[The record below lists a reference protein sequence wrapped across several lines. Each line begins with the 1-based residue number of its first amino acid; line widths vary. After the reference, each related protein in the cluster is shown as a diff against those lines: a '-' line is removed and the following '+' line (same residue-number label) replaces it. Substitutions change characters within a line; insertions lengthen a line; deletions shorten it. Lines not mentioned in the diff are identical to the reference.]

1 MVEGRKLIGG
11 ARLGT
16 MMYAELLGAK
26 QMPICDLLKRQHFHF
41 NVALSEV
48 AI

>member
-16 MMYAELLGAK
+16 MMYEEIWGAK
-26 QMPICDLLKRQHFHF
+26 QMPIRDLLKRQHFYF
-41 NVALSEV
+41 DVALFEV
-48 AI
+48 VI